1 MLSKPA
7 RTAAVFMLLS
17 MLAML
22 CAQAVELDE
31 YAVKA
36 AYLFKL
42 ANYVRWPFKET
53 PKSFVFAIYGEQPTS
68 ETLKP
73 FAASKIQG
81 VPVSVIRIERLEQVP
96 TCHLLFVSGDTE
108 VDRERLRAVVKKYQ
122 KQPVLIVADGRSSIE
137 DGAAIFLTRVDD
149 NIKFE
154 LSVPAAATA
163 GLSFDA
169 RLQKIAHNV
178 HRVVIAKE

>member
-1 MLSKPA
+1 
-7 RTAAVFMLLS
+7 MLLS

-22 CAQAVELDE
+22 CAQAIELDE

-42 ANYVRWPFKET
+42 ANYVRWPSKEP
-53 PKSFVFAIYGEQPTS
+53 PKSFVLAIYGEQPTN
-68 ETLKP
+68 ETLKA
-73 FAASKIQG
+73 FVTSKING
-81 VPVSVIRIERLEQVP
+81 VPVTVIRIERLEQAPV
-96 TCHLLFVSGDTE
+96 CHLLFVAGDTDI
-108 VDRERLRAVVKKYQ
+108 DRERLRAAVKKYH
-122 KQPVLIVADGRSSIE
+122 KQPVLIVADARSAID
-137 DGAAIFLTRVDD
+137 DGAAIFLTRVED

-169 RLQKIAHNV
+169 RLQKIAHSV